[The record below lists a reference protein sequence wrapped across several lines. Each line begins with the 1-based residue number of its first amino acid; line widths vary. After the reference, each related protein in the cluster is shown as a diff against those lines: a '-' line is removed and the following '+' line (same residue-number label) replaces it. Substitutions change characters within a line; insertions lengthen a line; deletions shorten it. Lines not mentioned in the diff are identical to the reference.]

1 MTLHWIDP
9 LKIVYRRLHAGGDW
23 RPPEYLRQNFGSLEH
38 YTLLAEELA
47 KFSQAPGTKLID
59 FLPFSRLPNL
69 KHFVTL
75 QRLGGA
81 SHFTFL
87 CSNDSVKEDIR
98 ALDERLASHI
108 VTATPTPNGPTSE
121 DVTPSLLDAA
131 RLAGAVPANSPGSV
145 LFALLRRAARESWI
159 QQAVLEHTIQGSTAT
174 WAEGECRVGGRHYL
188 RMANR
193 MLVTHFINMKAMLS
207 DVQKIDALA
216 YEVAWQSC
224 CGFVPDAHAYWPDLL
239 VAANDL
245 AFLIGAAAQRLCGV
259 PCAVI
264 DRIGILPGRH
274 LTRDTVSQDVTDKR
288 VVLISELSATASEI
302 ERAVSLLVQRG
313 ARISLIICCVWLE
326 CAFPRFVDRLP
337 FIGLCRPKKRL
348 SFVYRSA
355 V

>member
-9 LKIVYRRLHAGGDW
+9 LKIVYQRLHAGGNW

-47 KFSQAPGTKLID
+47 TFSQNAGTRLID

-69 KHFVTL
+69 HNFTPL
-75 QRLGGA
+75 QRGGGA
-81 SHFTFL
+81 SRLAFL
-87 CSNDSVKEDIR
+87 CSNESVKEDIR
-98 ALDERLASHI
+98 ILDERLVPQIIA
-108 VTATPTPNGPTSE
+108 ATPSPNGPMSAA
-121 DVTPSLLDAA
+121 VPPFILDAA
-131 RLAGAVPANSPGSV
+131 REAGAADVGSPGNIS
-145 LFALLRRAARESWI
+145 FSLLRRAVRERWI
-159 QQAVLEHTIQGSTAT
+159 QESVQEHTIQGSTAA
-174 WAEGECRVGGRHYL
+174 WAEGACRVGRRYYL

-274 LTRDTVSQDVTDKR
+274 LTRDTVSQDVTDKK

-302 ERAVSLLVQRG
+302 ERAVSLLVRSG

-337 FIGLCRPKKRL
+337 FIGLCRPKRRL
-348 SFVYRSA
+348 RFVYRSA